1 MKKTLTFIMLLIFFA
16 ASFFVF
22 DPARVTRS
30 EEDTVLTISAF
41 NEIGDLNDVK
51 IEETPLSTSVSF
63 VNWDTSR
70 FNVNSLDGGNYC
82 AIAKSDS
89 KNHSLQ
95 TNDPINLEEGTYR
108 VKFSAAISGSFN
120 YFISLGKNSIKTDYT
135 VNTIAGDGTF
145 RDVFYDFKL
154 SEQGNYV
161 FYLTVNGLTDDL
173 YVDDIELLT
182 FSSEE
187 ETDENL
193 ITENG
198 AYIRTDPDKSGL
210 LFKGRVNK
218 SFYDDCASLHTGVK
232 VGMIIAP
239 TDFLNDC
246 SFTYSA
252 LFSAKAVLLCVANNW
267 NNTETADTNGY
278 YGFSCAIV
286 NILPYNT
293 DREFSARSFISY
305 TENGETKFIYADY
318 DRAYHS
324 RSVYGVAKAALNSA
338 ATLTDE
344 ELSAVNYFYNIVE
357 KPTPTSISS
366 DGNTFTLTFSSLK
379 GYFVLDYDRTAYNV
393 IVTAFTVNNR
403 DRLTKFASGMYE
415 ISNENN
421 VSITFT
427 VTDKNGVAVYDC
439 PVSVKIYN
447 N

>member
-1 MKKTLTFIMLLIFFA
+1 MLLVFFA

-22 DPARVTRS
+22 VPARVTRS
-30 EEDTVLTISAF
+30 DGNNILTISKF
-41 NEIGDLNDVK
+41 NEIGDLNDVE
-51 IEETPLSTSVSF
+51 IEETPLYISVSF
-63 VNWDTSR
+63 SNWDTSR

-82 AIAKSDS
+82 AIAKSDD
-89 KNHSLQ
+89 KNHLLH
-95 TNDPINLEEGTYR
+95 TNDPINLEEGIYR
-108 VKFSAAISGSFN
+108 VKFSAAISGRFK
-120 YFISLGKNSIKTDYT
+120 YFIFLEKNSIKTYYT
-135 VNTIAGDGTF
+135 ENTIAGDGTF
-145 RDVFYDFKL
+145 HDVFYDFKL

-161 FYLTVNGLTDDL
+161 FYLTVYDNTDYL

-182 FSSEE
+182 FCSDEK
-187 ETDENL
+187 TDENL

-198 AYIRTDPDKSGL
+198 ACIRTNPDMSGL

-246 SFTYSA
+246 PFTYSA
-252 LFSAKAVLLCVANNW
+252 LFSAKSVLLCVASKW
-267 NNTETADTNGY
+267 NNSETADTNGY

-286 NILPYNT
+286 KILPYNT

-318 DRAYHS
+318 DQAYHS

-338 ATLTDE
+338 ATLNE
-344 ELSAVNYFYNIVE
+344 GQLSAVNYFYNIVE
-357 KPTPTSISS
+357 KPTPTSASS
-366 DGNTFTLTFSSLK
+366 DGNTFTLNFSSLK
-379 GYFVLDYDRTAYNV
+379 GYFVLDYDRTAYDV
-393 IVTAFTVNNR
+393 IVTAFTVKTSNKLGDFNS
-403 DRLTKFASGMYE
+403 ASGMYKITSE
-415 ISNENN
+415 RD